1 MSRFTTHVKD
11 KLLKHYFK
19 GVKFEHAT
27 SDALKATLLSNDPT
41 TSGTMTS
48 EISGLTLQGITW
60 SAASST
66 GGRHN
71 TVDITF
77 PTTGLSGTVNYVG
90 IVDTSDNLYA
100 YGDSNPNNHSIVA
113 GTDLVIS
120 GNASAGGL
128 AVGFDTNTL
137 SASEIEPG
145 EMAFPDAIAQ
155 EAIGFIFDPTATVP
169 TQPTGQ
175 LYLALFSGSAGS
187 YTELSVTNYSRRQIN
202 FSDPKQG
209 VLSTT
214 PANSSRMVDNTGAV
228 TFSNLAA
235 GGSSTSVTR
244 WGVYTASTSGT
255 LLAENRFTNAKT
267 VEAGGSLTFN
277 VGTIQID
284 LD

>member
-1 MSRFTTHVKD
+1 
-11 KLLKHYFK
+11 
-19 GVKFEHAT
+19 
-27 SDALKATLLSNDPT
+27 
-41 TSGTMTS
+41 MTS

-71 TVDITF
+71 TADITF

-100 YGDSNPNNHSIVA
+100 YGDSNPNDHSIVA

-137 SASEIEPG
+137 GSPSSG
-145 EMAFPDAIAQ
+145 DMAFPDGIAQ

-187 YTELSVTNYSRRQIN
+187 YTELSVANYSRQQIN

-209 VLSTT
+209 VISTT

-255 LLAENRFTNAKT
+255 LLAENRFTDAKT

-277 VGTIQID
+277 AGTIQID
-284 LD
+284 ID